1 MQKRY
6 TKCKKNVGKF
16 TQLHMYLTI
25 IYMLKNL
32 IKNNYKRALIA
43 TFIFM
48 LFLTNIS
55 AASLNNLIST
65 DFMYSFIMYFALFL
79 ITFDSFRRNKFIGIY
94 LLATIFFIP
103 PNIFPNYKGLLFPV
117 TYLSF
122 IAYIGF
128 IISNHIFK
136 IWKKNQVL

>member
-1 MQKRY
+1 
-6 TKCKKNVGKF
+6 
-16 TQLHMYLTI
+16 MYLTI

-43 TFIFM
+43 TSVFM
-48 LFLTNIS
+48 LFLTNDSATSIS
-55 AASLNNLIST
+55 HFVSS
-65 DFMYSFIMYFALFL
+65 DFVYSFIMYYVLFL
-79 ITFDSFRRNKFIGIY
+79 ITFDSFRKNKFIGIY
-94 LLATIFFIP
+94 LLVTIFFIP

-128 IISNHIFK
+128 IVSNHLFK

>member
-1 MQKRY
+1 
-6 TKCKKNVGKF
+6 
-16 TQLHMYLTI
+16 MYLTI

-48 LFLTNIS
+48 LFLTNVS
-55 AASLNNLIST
+55 AASINKLMST

-79 ITFDSFRRNKFIGIY
+79 ITFDSFRKNKFIGIY
-94 LLATIFFIP
+94 LLVTIFFIP

-122 IAYIGF
+122 IAYVGF
-128 IISNHIFK
+128 IISNQIFK

>member
-1 MQKRY
+1 
-6 TKCKKNVGKF
+6 
-16 TQLHMYLTI
+16 MYLTI

-48 LFLTNIS
+48 LFLTNLS
-55 AASLNNLIST
+55 AASINKPMFS

-79 ITFDSFRRNKFIGIY
+79 ITFDSFRKNKFIGVY
-94 LLATIFFIP
+94 LLVTIFFIP

-128 IISNHIFK
+128 IVSNHIFK

>member
-1 MQKRY
+1 
-6 TKCKKNVGKF
+6 
-16 TQLHMYLTI
+16 MYLTI

-48 LFLTNIS
+48 LFLTNVS
-55 AASLNNLIST
+55 AASINKLMST

-94 LLATIFFIP
+94 LLSTIFFIP

-128 IISNHIFK
+128 VVSNHIFK

>member
-1 MQKRY
+1 
-6 TKCKKNVGKF
+6 
-16 TQLHMYLTI
+16 MYLTI

-48 LFLTNIS
+48 LFLTNVS
-55 AASLNNLIST
+55 AASINKLMST
-65 DFMYSFIMYFALFL
+65 DSMYSFIMYFALFL
-79 ITFDSFRRNKFIGIY
+79 ITFDSFRKNKFIGIY
-94 LLATIFFIP
+94 LLVTIFFIP

-128 IISNHIFK
+128 ILSNHIFK

>member
-1 MQKRY
+1 
-6 TKCKKNVGKF
+6 
-16 TQLHMYLTI
+16 MYLTI

-48 LFLTNIS
+48 LFLTNVS
-55 AASLNNLIST
+55 AASINKLMST

-79 ITFDSFRRNKFIGIY
+79 ITFDSFRKNKFIGVY
-94 LLATIFFIP
+94 LLVTIFFIP

-128 IISNHIFK
+128 IVSNHIFK
-136 IWKKNQVL
+136 MWKKNQVL

>member
-1 MQKRY
+1 
-6 TKCKKNVGKF
+6 
-16 TQLHMYLTI
+16 MYLTI

-48 LFLTNIS
+48 LFLTNLS
-55 AASLNNLIST
+55 AASINKLMST
-65 DFMYSFIMYFALFL
+65 DFMYSFVIYFALFL
-79 ITFDSFRRNKFIGIY
+79 ITFDSFRKNKFIGIY
-94 LLATIFFIP
+94 LLVTIFFIP

>member
-1 MQKRY
+1 
-6 TKCKKNVGKF
+6 
-16 TQLHMYLTI
+16 MYLTI

-48 LFLTNIS
+48 LFLTNVS
-55 AASLNNLIST
+55 TASINKLMST
-65 DFMYSFIMYFALFL
+65 DSMYSFIMYFALFL
-79 ITFDSFRRNKFIGIY
+79 ITFDSFRKNKFIGIY
-94 LLATIFFIP
+94 LLVTIFFIP

>member
-1 MQKRY
+1 
-6 TKCKKNVGKF
+6 
-16 TQLHMYLTI
+16 MYLTI

-48 LFLTNIS
+48 LFLTNVS
-55 AASLNNLIST
+55 AASINKLMST
-65 DFMYSFIMYFALFL
+65 DSMYSFIMYFALFL
-79 ITFDSFRRNKFIGIY
+79 IAFDSFRKNKFIGIY
-94 LLATIFFIP
+94 LLVTIFFIP

-128 IISNHIFK
+128 IVSNHIFK

>member
-1 MQKRY
+1 
-6 TKCKKNVGKF
+6 
-16 TQLHMYLTI
+16 MYLTI

-48 LFLTNIS
+48 LFLTNVS
-55 AASLNNLIST
+55 TASINKLMST
-65 DFMYSFIMYFALFL
+65 DSMYSFIMYFALFL
-79 ITFDSFRRNKFIGIY
+79 ITFDSFRKNKFIGIY
-94 LLATIFFIP
+94 LLVTIFFIP

-122 IAYIGF
+122 IGYIGF
-128 IISNHIFK
+128 IVSNHIFK

>member
-1 MQKRY
+1 
-6 TKCKKNVGKF
+6 
-16 TQLHMYLTI
+16 MYLTI

-48 LFLTNIS
+48 LFLTNVS
-55 AASLNNLIST
+55 AASINKLMST
-65 DFMYSFIMYFALFL
+65 DFMYSFVMYFALFL
-79 ITFDSFRRNKFIGIY
+79 ITFDSFRKNKFIGIY
-94 LLATIFFIP
+94 LLVTIFFIP

>member
-1 MQKRY
+1 
-6 TKCKKNVGKF
+6 
-16 TQLHMYLTI
+16 MYLTI

-32 IKNNYKRALIA
+32 IINNYKRALTA

-48 LFLTNIS
+48 LFLTNVS
-55 AASLNNLIST
+55 AASINKLMST
-65 DFMYSFIMYFALFL
+65 DFVYSFIMYFALFL
-79 ITFDSFRRNKFIGIY
+79 ITFDSFRKNKFIGIY
-94 LLATIFFIP
+94 LLVTIFFIP

-128 IISNHIFK
+128 IVSYHIFK

>member
-1 MQKRY
+1 
-6 TKCKKNVGKF
+6 
-16 TQLHMYLTI
+16 MYLTI

-48 LFLTNIS
+48 LFLTNLS
-55 AASLNNLIST
+55 AASINKLMFS

-79 ITFDSFRRNKFIGIY
+79 ITFDSFRKNKFIGIY
-94 LLATIFFIP
+94 LLVTIFFIP

>member
-1 MQKRY
+1 
-6 TKCKKNVGKF
+6 
-16 TQLHMYLTI
+16 MYLTI

-48 LFLTNIS
+48 LFLTNLS
-55 AASLNNLIST
+55 AASINKLMST
-65 DFMYSFIMYFALFL
+65 DFMYSFVMYFALFL
-79 ITFDSFRRNKFIGIY
+79 ITFDSFRKNKFIGIY
-94 LLATIFFIP
+94 LLVTIFFIT

-128 IISNHIFK
+128 IVSNHIFK
-136 IWKKNQVL
+136 IWKKNEVL

>member
-1 MQKRY
+1 
-6 TKCKKNVGKF
+6 
-16 TQLHMYLTI
+16 MYLTI

-43 TFIFM
+43 NLIFM
-48 LFLTNIS
+48 LFLTNFS
-55 AASLNNLIST
+55 AASINKLMST
-65 DFMYSFIMYFALFL
+65 DFMYSFVMYFALFL
-79 ITFDSFRRNKFIGIY
+79 ITFDSFRKNKFIGIY
-94 LLATIFFIP
+94 LLVTIFFIP

>member
-1 MQKRY
+1 
-6 TKCKKNVGKF
+6 
-16 TQLHMYLTI
+16 
-25 IYMLKNL
+25 MLKNL
-32 IKNNYKRALIA
+32 IINNYKRALIA

-48 LFLTNIS
+48 LFLTNVS
-55 AASLNNLIST
+55 AASIINLMST
-65 DFMYSFIMYFALFL
+65 DFVYSFIMYFALFL
-79 ITFDSFRRNKFIGIY
+79 ITFDSFRKNKFIGIY
-94 LLATIFFIP
+94 LLVTIFFIP

-128 IISNHIFK
+128 IVSNHIFK

>member
-1 MQKRY
+1 
-6 TKCKKNVGKF
+6 
-16 TQLHMYLTI
+16 MYLTI

-32 IKNNYKRALIA
+32 IINNYKRALTA

-48 LFLTNIS
+48 LFLTNVS
-55 AASLNNLIST
+55 AASIINLMST
-65 DFMYSFIMYFALFL
+65 DFVYSFIMYFALFL
-79 ITFDSFRRNKFIGIY
+79 ITFDSFRKNKFIGIY
-94 LLATIFFIP
+94 LLVTIFFIP

-128 IISNHIFK
+128 IVSNHIFK

>member
-1 MQKRY
+1 
-6 TKCKKNVGKF
+6 
-16 TQLHMYLTI
+16 MYLTI

-48 LFLTNIS
+48 LFLTNVS
-55 AASLNNLIST
+55 AASINKLMVT
-65 DFMYSFIMYFALFL
+65 DFLYSFIMYFALFL
-79 ITFDSFRRNKFIGIY
+79 ITFDSFRKNKFIGIY
-94 LLATIFFIP
+94 LLVTIFFIP

-128 IISNHIFK
+128 IVSNHIFI

>member
-1 MQKRY
+1 
-6 TKCKKNVGKF
+6 
-16 TQLHMYLTI
+16 MYLTI

-32 IKNNYKRALIA
+32 IINNYKRALIA

-48 LFLTNIS
+48 LFLTNVS
-55 AASLNNLIST
+55 AASINKLMST
-65 DFMYSFIMYFALFL
+65 DFVYSFIMYFALFL
-79 ITFDSFRRNKFIGIY
+79 ITFDSFRKNKFIGIY
-94 LLATIFFIP
+94 LLVTIFFIP

-128 IISNHIFK
+128 IVSNHIFK

>member
-1 MQKRY
+1 
-6 TKCKKNVGKF
+6 
-16 TQLHMYLTI
+16 MYLTI

-48 LFLTNIS
+48 LFLTNLS
-55 AASLNNLIST
+55 AASINKPMFS

-79 ITFDSFRRNKFIGIY
+79 ITFDSFRKNKFIGIY
-94 LLATIFFIP
+94 LLVTIFFIP

-117 TYLSF
+117 TYFSF

-128 IISNHIFK
+128 IFSNHIFK

>member
-1 MQKRY
+1 
-6 TKCKKNVGKF
+6 
-16 TQLHMYLTI
+16 MYLTI

-48 LFLTNIS
+48 LFLTNVS
-55 AASLNNLIST
+55 AASINKLMST
-65 DFMYSFIMYFALFL
+65 DSMYSFIMYFALFL
-79 ITFDSFRRNKFIGIY
+79 ITFDSFRKNKFIGIY
-94 LLATIFFIP
+94 LLVTIFFIP

-128 IISNHIFK
+128 IVSNHLFK

>member
-1 MQKRY
+1 
-6 TKCKKNVGKF
+6 
-16 TQLHMYLTI
+16 MYLTI

-48 LFLTNIS
+48 LFLTNLS
-55 AASLNNLIST
+55 AASINRLMST

-79 ITFDSFRRNKFIGIY
+79 ITFDSFRKNKFIGIY
-94 LLATIFFIP
+94 LLVTIFFIP
-103 PNIFPNYKGLLFPV
+103 PNIFPSYKGLLFPV

-122 IAYIGF
+122 IAYVGF
-128 IISNHIFK
+128 IVSNHIFK

>member
-1 MQKRY
+1 
-6 TKCKKNVGKF
+6 
-16 TQLHMYLTI
+16 MYLTI

-32 IKNNYKRALIA
+32 IKNNYKRALVA

-48 LFLTNIS
+48 LFLTNVS
-55 AASLNNLIST
+55 AASINKLMST

-79 ITFDSFRRNKFIGIY
+79 ITFDSFRKNKFIGIY
-94 LLATIFFIP
+94 LLVTIFFIP

-128 IISNHIFK
+128 IFSNHIFK

>member
-1 MQKRY
+1 
-6 TKCKKNVGKF
+6 
-16 TQLHMYLTI
+16 MYLTI

-48 LFLTNIS
+48 LFLTNVS
-55 AASLNNLIST
+55 AASINKLMST

-79 ITFDSFRRNKFIGIY
+79 ITFDSFRKNKFIGIY
-94 LLATIFFIP
+94 LLVTIFFIP
-103 PNIFPNYKGLLFPV
+103 PNIFPSYKGLLFPV

-128 IISNHIFK
+128 IVSNHIFK

>member
-1 MQKRY
+1 
-6 TKCKKNVGKF
+6 
-16 TQLHMYLTI
+16 MYLTI

-32 IKNNYKRALIA
+32 IKNNYKRALVA
-43 TFIFM
+43 SFIFM
-48 LFLTNIS
+48 LFLTNVS
-55 AASLNNLIST
+55 AVSINKLMST
-65 DFMYSFIMYFALFL
+65 DFMYSFVMYFALFL
-79 ITFDSFRRNKFIGIY
+79 IAFDSFRKNKFIGIY
-94 LLATIFFIP
+94 LLVTIFFIP

>member
-1 MQKRY
+1 
-6 TKCKKNVGKF
+6 
-16 TQLHMYLTI
+16 MYLTI

-48 LFLTNIS
+48 LFLTNVS
-55 AASLNNLIST
+55 AVAINKLMSA

-79 ITFDSFRRNKFIGIY
+79 ITFDSFRKNKFIGIY
-94 LLATIFFIP
+94 LLVTIFFIP
-103 PNIFPNYKGLLFPV
+103 PNIFPSYKGLLFPV

-122 IAYIGF
+122 IAYVGF
-128 IISNHIFK
+128 IVSNHIFK

>member
-1 MQKRY
+1 
-6 TKCKKNVGKF
+6 
-16 TQLHMYLTI
+16 MYLTI

-48 LFLTNIS
+48 LFLTNVS
-55 AASLNNLIST
+55 AASINKLMST
-65 DFMYSFIMYFALFL
+65 DSVYSFIMYFALFL
-79 ITFDSFRRNKFIGIY
+79 ITFDSFRKNKFIGIY
-94 LLATIFFIP
+94 LLVTIFFIP

-128 IISNHIFK
+128 IVSNHIFK